1 MQPDHHIWVDYIT
14 VSLQMS
20 VLFSCLC
27 LSGGRCVG
35 TLFSN
40 TEFMRLF
47 NNINPEKVQPNKP
60 GKYVADVDSWF

>member
-1 MQPDHHIWVDYIT
+1 
-14 VSLQMS
+14 MS
-20 VLFSCLC
+20 VLFWCLC

-47 NNINPEKVQPNKP
+47 NNINPELVQPNKP
-60 GKYVADVDSWF
+60 NK